1 MAKFCTNCGNELPEN
16 AAMCVK
22 CGKMV
27 NENISTNKNTSNE
40 NDKKKKGLPTWA
52 IVLIVIGCVIII
64 PIIIVV
70 VLAIVGFKYVKDNDI
85 DIKEYIEESAT
96 MKGTIGDTLSGDD
109 VKITLTD
116 TLIYPRIE
124 GEAFTDT
131 PAEGKEYLV
140 FFFNVENIDD
150 ENNFVSIH
158 NFTGYVDDTL
168 VASKILINNVDNVQ
182 YLSADLTPGKK
193 ARGYVAY
200 EVDTNWKQFDIH
212 YKENSF
218 DYNDSMIFTVVN
230 EENNQ
235 NNNNNA

>member
-1 MAKFCTNCGNELPEN
+1 
-16 AAMCVK
+16 
-22 CGKMV
+22 
-27 NENISTNKNTSNE
+27 
-40 NDKKKKGLPTWA
+40 
-52 IVLIVIGCVIII
+52 
-64 PIIIVV
+64 
-70 VLAIVGFKYVKDNDI
+70 
-85 DIKEYIEESAT
+85 

-116 TLIYPRIE
+116 ALIYPRIE